1 MHYQIRGLLEEHA
14 EDLITNA
21 AYMVA
26 REPTYWNL
34 PSELKIQIA
43 HDAAINHFV
52 GFHTMWLMYNDTK
65 GDDDY
70 YEEIT
75 EIIEKHREKLVH
87 SIDKYETEIKRKA
100 NDISKAPS
108 YDIDLDR

>member
-21 AYMVA
+21 AYIVA
-26 REPTYWNL
+26 SEPTYWNL

-43 HDAAINHFV
+43 HDAAITHFV
-52 GFHTMWLMYNDTK
+52 GFHTMWLIYNDTK

-87 SIDKYETEIKRKA
+87 TIDKVETETKQRA
-100 NDISKAPS
+100 NNISETTS
-108 YDIDLDR
+108 YNIDLDT

>member
-1 MHYQIRGLLEEHA
+1 
-14 EDLITNA
+14 
-21 AYMVA
+21 
-26 REPTYWNL
+26 
-34 PSELKIQIA
+34 
-43 HDAAINHFV
+43 
-52 GFHTMWLMYNDTK
+52 MYNDTE
-65 GDDDY
+65 GDDDC

-75 EIIEKHREKLVH
+75 EIIEKHKEKLVH